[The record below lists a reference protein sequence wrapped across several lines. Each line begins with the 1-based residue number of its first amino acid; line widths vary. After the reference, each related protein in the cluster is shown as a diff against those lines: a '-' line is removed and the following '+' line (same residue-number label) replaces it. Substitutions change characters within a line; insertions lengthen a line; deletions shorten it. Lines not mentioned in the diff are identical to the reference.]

1 MIDPTPQAAPAGFDS
16 LGLADAVLAAVRE
29 VGYETPSPIQLAAI
43 PPLLAGKDLLGQA
56 QTGTGKTAA
65 FALPLLS
72 RLDLTLAQP
81 QLLVLTPT
89 RELAIQVAEAM
100 QTYARHLKGFHVLPV
115 YGGQGMDFQLKQ
127 LRRGVH
133 AVVGTPG
140 RIQDHLRRKT
150 LKLGALKTVVLD
162 EADEMLRMG
171 FIEDV
176 EDILKQMPEEKQ
188 VALFSATLPDR
199 IRKIVQHHLSEPVEV
214 KIKAKTAT
222 VASVDQRF
230 VEIRHFDKLDALTRI
245 LEAEEFD
252 AMLIFVRTRTATT
265 EVAEKLEA
273 RGFASA
279 ALSGEMTQA
288 LRERTVERLKNGKLD
303 IVVATDVAAR
313 GLDVERVSH
322 VVNFDIPNDIE
333 GYIHR
338 IGRTGRAGRA
348 GHAILFVTPRERHM
362 LGAIER
368 ATRQQIAPMRLP
380 TREDVAH
387 RRAAQ
392 FKDRITE
399 VLDAQNLVFFDQ
411 LVESYEKEHGR
422 EPRAIA
428 AALAYL
434 AQKDRPL
441 LPAAERDAPAREGTP
456 PRERTPG
463 RRERSER
470 DGRDERAPRMERSP
484 RGERPRPGRPESVER
499 GPRAPE
505 LAAARNQI
513 IDREERVERADR
525 EARAERALPAERAPG
540 ERPNRAAR
548 RAELYAPRPE
558 KRPRPERY
566 ERGEPPP
573 GSVRYRI
580 GVGHEHGVQP
590 SNIVGAIANEAAI
603 DSKHIGRI
611 SIFDAYSTVDLPEG
625 MPSETY
631 EQLQKTWV
639 CGQRLAIRVDSPG
652 DEPSPLTPSAPRRLV
667 KLDKPIKKKHRKGP
681 SFAAQRKGERSRDPK
696 NSNGT
701 RKP

>member
-1 MIDPTPQAAPAGFDS
+1 MIAARIDGRPMTKPTEPATPPAFHQKGFDD
-16 LGLADAVLAAVRE
+16 LGLAAPILAAVRD
-29 VGYETPSPIQLAAI
+29 VGYERPSPIQLAAI
-43 PPLLAGKDLLGQA
+43 PPLLEGKDVLGQA

-72 RLDLTLAQP
+72 RLDLKLAQP

-150 LKLGALKTVVLD
+150 LKLDRLRAVVLD

-171 FIEDV
+171 FIDDV
-176 EDILKQMPEEKQ
+176 EEILEQMPEEKQ
-188 VALFSATLPDR
+188 VALFSATMPDR
-199 IRKIVQHHLSEPVEV
+199 IRKIVQHHLFEPVEV

-222 VASVDQRF
+222 VASVDQRY

-245 LEAEEFD
+245 LEAEEFE

-273 RGFASA
+273 RGFAAA
-279 ALSGEMTQA
+279 ALSGEMTQVT
-288 LRERTVERLKNGKLD
+288 RERTVERLKSGKLD

-322 VVNFDIPNDIE
+322 VVNFDVPNDIE

-362 LGAIER
+362 ITAMER
-368 ATRQQIAPMRLP
+368 ATRQPIAPMRLP
-380 TREDVAH
+380 TREDVAD
-387 RRAAQ
+387 RRATQ
-392 FKDRITE
+392 FKQRITE
-399 VLDAQNLVFFDQ
+399 VIAAQDLVFFER
-411 LVESYEKEHGR
+411 LVAGYEEEHGK
-422 EPRAIA
+422 EPREIA

-441 LPAAERDAPAREGTP
+441 LPPPQEREVPERAAKRAAAVELYADDRKRTPRRERDATP
-456 PRERTPG
+456 PT
-463 RRERSER
+463 
-470 DGRDERAPRMERSP
+470 
-484 RGERPRPGRPESVER
+484 
-499 GPRAPE
+499 
-505 LAAARNQI
+505 
-513 IDREERVERADR
+513 
-525 EARAERALPAERAPG
+525 
-540 ERPNRAAR
+540 
-548 RAELYAPRPE
+548 
-558 KRPRPERY
+558 
-566 ERGEPPP
+566 

-580 GVGHEHGVQP
+580 AVGHEHGVQP
-590 SNIVGAIANEAAI
+590 GNIVGAIANEAAI
-603 DSKHIGRI
+603 DSVHIGRI
-611 SIFDAYSTVDLPEG
+611 QIFDSYS
-625 MPSETY
+625 
-631 EQLQKTWV
+631 
-639 CGQRLAIRVDSPG
+639 
-652 DEPSPLTPSAPRRLV
+652 
-667 KLDKPIKKKHRKGP
+667 
-681 SFAAQRKGERSRDPK
+681 
-696 NSNGT
+696 
-701 RKP
+701 

>member
-1 MIDPTPQAAPAGFDS
+1 MRRDPPEVSAIYALSEAPQLGFAAPLQDRRASRMIAPPMIDPAPQESATGFDG

-43 PPLLAGKDLLGQA
+43 PPLLEGRDLLGQA

-72 RLDLTLAQP
+72 RLDLKLAQP

-100 QTYARHLKGFHVLPV
+100 QTYARHLHGFHVLPV
-115 YGGQGMDFQLKQ
+115 YGGQGMAFQLKQ

-150 LKLGALKTVVLD
+150 LKLGALKAVVLD

-222 VASVDQRF
+222 VASVEQRY

-288 LRERTVERLKNGKLD
+288 TRERTVERLKNGTLD

-313 GLDVERVSH
+313 GLDVERVTH
-322 VVNFDIPNDIE
+322 VVNFDVPNDID

-348 GHAILFVTPRERHM
+348 GNAILFVTPRERHL

-368 ATRQQIAPMRLP
+368 ATRQPIAPMRLP
-380 TREDVAH
+380 TREDVAD
-387 RRAAQ
+387 RRASQ
-392 FKDRITE
+392 FKQRITE
-399 VLDAQNLVFFDQ
+399 VLGAQDLVFFER
-411 LVESYEKEHGR
+411 LVAGYEEEHGT

-441 LPAAERDAPAREGTP
+441 QPPPAAQKTFAA
-456 PRERTPG
+456 
-463 RRERSER
+463 
-470 DGRDERAPRMERSP
+470 DERVAT
-484 RGERPRPGRPESVER
+484 
-499 GPRAPE
+499 
-505 LAAARNQI
+505 
-513 IDREERVERADR
+513 
-525 EARAERALPAERAPG
+525 AE
-540 ERPNRAAR
+540 
-548 RAELYAPRPE
+548 
-558 KRPRPERY
+558 PRPERGAAR
-566 ERGEPPP
+566 ERPARTAQQAASVELYADDDRQRSRRRERDSAPPS
-573 GSVRYRI
+573 GSVRYRLA
-580 GVGHEHGVQP
+580 VGREHGVQP
-590 SNIVGAIANEAAI
+590 GNIVGAIANEAAI
-603 DSKHIGRI
+603 DSVHIGRI
-611 SIFDAYSTVDLPEG
+611 RIFDDYSTVELPAG
-625 MPSETY
+625 MPDETY

-639 CGQRLAIRVDSPG
+639 CGQKLAIRVDSPG
-652 DEPSPLTPSAPRRLV
+652 DEPAPAPSAPRPPGKFAR
-667 KLDKPIKKKHRKGP
+667 PAPKKKHRKGV
-681 SFAAQRKGERSRDPK
+681 SLHRKSTAGRAE
-696 NSNGT
+696 NENGT

>member
-1 MIDPTPQAAPAGFDS
+1 MTEPTPQSTTPGFAD
-16 LGLADAVLAAVRE
+16 LGLADAVLDAVRE
-29 VGYETPSPIQLAAI
+29 VGYESPSPIQLAAI

-72 RLDLTLAQP
+72 RLDLKLAQP

-100 QTYARHLKGFHVLPV
+100 QTYARHLRGFHVLPV

-150 LKLGALKTVVLD
+150 LKLDALKTVVLD

-199 IRKIVQHHLSEPVEV
+199 IRKIVQHHLSDPVEV

-222 VASVDQRF
+222 VASIDQRY
-230 VEIRHFDKLDALTRI
+230 VECRHFDKLDALTRI

-252 AMLIFVRTRTATT
+252 AMLVFVRTRTATT

-279 ALSGEMTQA
+279 SLSGDMTQA
-288 LRERTVERLKNGKLD
+288 MRERTVERLKNGKLD

-322 VVNFDIPNDIE
+322 VVNLDIPNDIE

-348 GHAILFVTPRERHM
+348 GHAILFVTPRERNM
-362 LGAIER
+362 LAAIER
-368 ATRQQIAPMRLP
+368 ATRQPITPMRLP
-380 TREDVAH
+380 TREDVAD
-387 RRAAQ
+387 RRATQ
-392 FKDRITE
+392 FKQRITE
-399 VLDAQNLVFFDQ
+399 VITGQDLVFFER
-411 LVESYEKEHGR
+411 LVAGYEEEHGT

-441 LPAAERDAPAREGTP
+441 QPPPVERAAAPRAESRAPRDERKERREARELSADKPARAAKHAGTIELYADDGRANRAPRQPRDATP
-456 PRERTPG
+456 PR
-463 RRERSER
+463 
-470 DGRDERAPRMERSP
+470 
-484 RGERPRPGRPESVER
+484 
-499 GPRAPE
+499 
-505 LAAARNQI
+505 
-513 IDREERVERADR
+513 
-525 EARAERALPAERAPG
+525 
-540 ERPNRAAR
+540 
-548 RAELYAPRPE
+548 
-558 KRPRPERY
+558 
-566 ERGEPPP
+566 

-580 GVGHEHGVQP
+580 AVGHDHGVQP
-590 SNIVGAIANEAAI
+590 GNIVGAIANEAAI
-603 DSKHIGRI
+603 DSVHIGRI
-611 SIFDAYSTVDLPEG
+611 QIFDGYSTVDLPDG
-625 MPSETY
+625 MPDEIF
-631 EQLQKTWV
+631 EKLQKTWV
-639 CGQRLAIRVDSPG
+639 CGQKLAISLDVG
-652 DEPSPLTPSAPRRLV
+652 DEPPAQPARSRPFVDSRR
-667 KLDKPIKKKHRKGP
+667 PPPKKKHRKGP
-681 SFAAQRKGERSRDPK
+681 SLH
-696 NSNGT
+696 
-701 RKP
+701 RKPAAARREKDHSPRKP